1 MNISSMSSTKPSQN
15 SENNTKK
22 GKGTKKQGFKI
33 FTKVYHGS
41 KKADNELLQ
50 FIKRS
55 KRKIDCCISSVGP
68 SVIMEIGPIRK
79 ARIASVKE
87 MGVKLR
93 YVTEITP
100 GNVEYCKE
108 MITFSEIRHL
118 DRIKGNFEVADEKE
132 YVAFATLDK
141 AQSMPQLIFSNV
153 PEFVEQQQFVFDS
166 FWEMGIPAEQRIRE
180 IEKGIS
186 PEFFKVVS
194 NPDIAI
200 DIFFN
205 LAKSIQKEALLIL
218 PDNHAVKMMQ
228 RIGLLNRFVES
239 VKSKNAKAKII
250 YQENK
255 ENKEILNDILLQYP
269 EVSIL
274 PVSLSINSII
284 FLIDD
289 KEFIKV
295 EIKGVRSH
303 DFRDSI
309 GGFAIYSNSKLSIN
323 SFKSFFNIVW
333 KQQQME
339 YDLRVLN
346 KNLEESCR
354 YMAMLN
360 KMQKDFID
368 ISTNELRKPSQAILI
383 YAELALSDSQ
393 YREADEEIGYLGI
406 ILRNA
411 LRLNRLTQNMLNVIK
426 IENKKLNLNK
436 EIFGLEELI
445 YDTISELQTKLKE
458 SNSKDIEIIFE
469 KKFKNGMVEQYQSSK
484 FQDFLVEADRD
495 YIKQVVVNLIGNA
508 IKYTDE
514 KIIVRI
520 TKGEAEV
527 TVNVID
533 FGQGIDQE
541 TMPDI
546 FSKSTTKSNSKIGL
560 GLFISK
566 GIIEVHGG
574 RIWAQNNNDGK
585 GATFA
590 FSLPLQ
596 EKH

>member
-1 MNISSMSSTKPSQN
+1 MPSTKPYRN
-15 SENNTKK
+15 PENNTKV
-22 GKGTKKQGFKI
+22 GKGTRKQGFNR
-33 FTKVYHGS
+33 FTEIYHGS
-41 KKADNELLQ
+41 EKADNELLQ

-55 KRKIDCCISSVGP
+55 KRKIDCCVSSITP
-68 SVIMEIGPIRK
+68 SAIMEIGEIRN

-87 MGVKLR
+87 KGVKLR
-93 YVTEITP
+93 YVTDITP
-100 GNVEYCKE
+100 DNVEYCKE
-108 MITFSEIRHL
+108 MILFSEIRHI

-141 AQSMPQLIFSNV
+141 SQSMVQLIFSNV
-153 PEFVEQQQFVFDS
+153 PEIVQQQQFVFDS
-166 FWEMGIPAEQRIRE
+166 LWEKGIPAEQRIRE
-180 IEKGIS
+180 IEQGIS
-186 PEFFKVVS
+186 PEFFKVIS
-194 NPDIAI
+194 TPDIAI
-200 DIFFN
+200 NIFFN

-218 PDNHAVKMMQ
+218 PNSHALKMME
-228 RIGLLNRFVES
+228 RIGLLKHFVES

-255 ENKEILNDILLQYP
+255 ENKEILNDILLHYS
-269 EVSIL
+269 EISIL
-274 PVSLSINSII
+274 HISLSINSII
-284 FLIDD
+284 FLMDD
-289 KEFIKV
+289 REFIKV
-295 EIKGVRSH
+295 EIKGKPSH

-309 GGFAIYSNSKLSIN
+309 GGFALYSNSKLSIN
-323 SFKSFFNIVW
+323 SFKSFFDIVW

-339 YDLRVLN
+339 HDLRVLN
-346 KNLEESCR
+346 KNLEESCQDL
-354 YMAMLN
+354 AMLN

-368 ISTNELRKPSQAILI
+368 IATKQLRNPSQAILI
-383 YAELALSDSQ
+383 YSELALSDSQ
-393 YREADEEIGYLGI
+393 YREADEEIGYLRI

-411 LRLNRLTQNMLNVIK
+411 LKLNRLTQNMLNVIK

-445 YDTISELQTKLKE
+445 SNTISDLQTKLQE
-458 SNSKDIEIIFE
+458 LNNKDVEIIFE
-469 KKFKNGMVEQYQSSK
+469 KKFKNGKVEKYQSSK
-484 FQDFLVEADRD
+484 FHEDFFVEVDRE
-495 YIKQVVVNLIGNA
+495 YIKQVIVNLIGNA

-533 FGQGIDQE
+533 FGQGIDPE
-541 TMPDI
+541 TIPDI
-546 FSKSTTKSNSKIGL
+546 FSKSITKSNSKIGL

-566 GIIEVHGG
+566 GIIEDHGG
-574 RIWAQNNNDGK
+574 RIWAQNNEDGK
-585 GATFA
+585 GATFS

>member
-1 MNISSMSSTKPSQN
+1 MNISSMSSTKPSRN
-15 SENNTKK
+15 SENNTKI
-22 GKGTKKQGFKI
+22 GKGTGKQGIRI
-33 FTKVYHGS
+33 FTEVYHGS
-41 KKADNELLQ
+41 EKADNELLQ

-55 KRKIDCCISSVGP
+55 KRKIDCCVSSVAP
-68 SVIMEIGPIRK
+68 SVIMEIGPIRR

-87 MGVKLR
+87 KGIKLR

-100 GNVEYCKE
+100 DNVEYCKE
-108 MITFSEIRHL
+108 MINFAEVRHL

-132 YVAFATLDK
+132 YVASATLHK
-141 AQSMPQLIFSNV
+141 AQSIPQLIFSNV
-153 PEFVEQQQFVFDS
+153 PEIVEQQQFVFDS
-166 FWEMGIPAEQRIRE
+166 FWEKGIPAEQRIRE
-180 IEKGIS
+180 IEQGIS
-186 PEFFKVVS
+186 PEFFEVIS
-194 NPDIAI
+194 TPDIAI

-205 LAKSIQKEALLIL
+205 LAKSTQKEALLIL
-218 PDNHAVKMMQ
+218 PDNHAVKMMK
-228 RIGLLNRFVES
+228 RIGLLNHFVES

-255 ENKEILNDILLQYP
+255 ENKEILNDLLLQYSGI
-269 EVSIL
+269 SIL
-274 PVSLSINSII
+274 PIYLSINSVI
-284 FLIDD
+284 FLMDD
-289 KEFIKV
+289 SEFIVV
-295 EIKGVRSH
+295 EIKGERSH

-309 GGFAIYSNSKLSIN
+309 GGFAIYSNSKLSITT
-323 SFKSFFNIVW
+323 FKSFFNIVW

-339 YDLRVLN
+339 SDLRVLN
-346 KNLEESCR
+346 KNLEDSYR
-354 YMAMLN
+354 HLAMLN

-368 ISTNELRKPSQAILI
+368 MATNDLRNPSQAILV

-393 YREADEEIGYLGI
+393 YKEADEEIGYLGI

-411 LRLNRLTQNMLNVIK
+411 LRLNRLTQNMLNVVK

-445 YDTISELQTKLKE
+445 SNSILELQTKLKE
-458 SNSKDIEIIFE
+458 LNNKDIEIIFE
-469 KKFKNGMVEQYQSSK
+469 KKYKNVMVEQYRSSK
-484 FQDFLVEADRD
+484 FQDFLVEADKA
-495 YIKQVVVNLIGNA
+495 YIKQVIVNLIGNA

-520 TKGEAEV
+520 TRGDAEV

-533 FGQGIDQE
+533 FGQGIDPE
-541 TMPDI
+541 AMPDI
-546 FSKSTTKSNSKIGL
+546 FSKSIARSNSKIGL

-566 GIIEVHGG
+566 GIIEDHGG
-574 RIWAQNNNDGK
+574 RIWAQNNKDGK
-585 GATFA
+585 GATFS